1 LQRPKAEKMSEEQLN
16 QSTPEP
22 SQSPT
27 PEVDSPAKSAPT
39 GSKTQN
45 ASSAVPKNQR
55 IKALIASIGN
65 LGKKEKKLAAEP
77 PLQPQKPIAPTA
89 SDSATAT
96 PPAVAAEVN
105 SVPPKVAVKVE
116 TKPVSQRPEGS
127 FLEKVVVL
135 WQSIVRLVR
144 SLLPPSANE
153 KLSDPILNA
162 AIAAILIVAVGLTFN
177 SFSAKPP
184 EKVAKVPFP
193 AAQQSPP
200 TFGDF
205 VEPGT
210 PTSPE
215 AIAPSAPI
223 STKFKSKLPDL
234 VAPEKPQP
242 VEIIPPPPLTPEQ
255 SLIAAIQ
262 TQVTDIK
269 NRLGGGL
276 VESVQAN
283 FSSSTLTVKVAE
295 DWYKLSEVEQNQLAT
310 KMWKEANSLDFSK
323 LEIANREGKLIARSP
338 VVGSEMIILDR
349 GIN

>member
-1 LQRPKAEKMSEEQLN
+1 MSEEQLN
-16 QSTPEP
+16 QSIPEP

-55 IKALIASIGN
+55 INALIASIGN
-65 LGKKEKKLAAEP
+65 LGKKGKKLAAEP
-77 PLQPQKPIAPTA
+77 PLQAQKPMAPTA
-89 SDSATAT
+89 SDSATTT
-96 PPAVAAEVN
+96 PPAVAAKVN
-105 SVPPKVAVKVE
+105 SVPSPKMAVKSDK
-116 TKPVSQRPEGS
+116 KPVSKRTDGS
-127 FLEKVVVL
+127 FLQTVGVL

-144 SLLPPSANE
+144 DLLPPSANQ
-153 KLSDPILNA
+153 KLSDPILNV
-162 AIAAILIVAVGLTFN
+162 AIAAILIVAVGLTLN

-184 EKVAKVPFP
+184 QKLAKVPFP

-200 TFGDF
+200 TFDDF
-205 VEPGT
+205 VAPAT
-210 PTSPE
+210 PKSPE
-215 AIAPSAPI
+215 AIAPSEPI
-223 STKFKSKLPDL
+223 SAKFKSKLPDL

-255 SLIAAIQ
+255 TLIAAIQ
-262 TQVTDIK
+262 NQVAEIT

-283 FSSSTLTVKVAE
+283 FSSSILTVKVAQ

-323 LEIANREGKLIARSP
+323 LEIANREGQLIARSP

-349 GIN
+349 GMN

>member
-1 LQRPKAEKMSEEQLN
+1 MSEEQLN
-16 QSTPEP
+16 QSIPEP

-27 PEVDSPAKSAPT
+27 AEVDSPAKSAPT
-39 GSKTQN
+39 GSKTQK

-55 IKALIASIGN
+55 INALIASIGN
-65 LGKKEKKLAAEP
+65 LGKKGKKLAAEP
-77 PLQPQKPIAPTA
+77 PLQAQKPIAPTA
-89 SDSATAT
+89 SDSATTT
-96 PPAVAAEVN
+96 PPAVAAKVN
-105 SVPPKVAVKVE
+105 TVPPKVAVKSD
-116 TKPVSQRPEGS
+116 KKSVSKRTEGS
-127 FLEKVVVL
+127 FLETVGVI

-144 SLLPPSANE
+144 DLLPPSANQ
-153 KLSDPILNA
+153 KLSDPILNV
-162 AIAAILIVAVGLTFN
+162 AIAAILIVAVGLTLN

-200 TFGDF
+200 TFDDF
-205 VEPGT
+205 MASGT
-210 PTSPE
+210 PKSPE
-215 AIAPSAPI
+215 AIAPSEPI
-223 STKFKSKLPDL
+223 SAKFKSKLPDL

-255 SLIAAIQ
+255 TLSAAIQ
-262 TQVTDIK
+262 NQVAEIT

-283 FSSSTLTVKVAE
+283 FSSSILTVKVAQ

-323 LEIANREGKLIARSP
+323 LEIANMEGKLIARSP

>member
-1 LQRPKAEKMSEEQLN
+1 MSEEQLN
-16 QSTPEP
+16 QSIPEP

-55 IKALIASIGN
+55 INALIASIGN
-65 LGKKEKKLAAEP
+65 LGKKGKKLAAEP
-77 PLQPQKPIAPTA
+77 PLQAQKPIAPTA
-89 SDSATAT
+89 SDSATTT
-96 PPAVAAEVN
+96 PAAVAAEVN
-105 SVPPKVAVKVE
+105 SVPPKVAVKSDK
-116 TKPVSQRPEGS
+116 TPVSKRTEGS
-127 FLEKVVVL
+127 FLKKVGVL

-144 SLLPPSANE
+144 DLLPPSANQ

-162 AIAAILIVAVGLTFN
+162 AIAAILIVAVGLTLN
-177 SFSAKPP
+177 SFSAKPL

-200 TFGDF
+200 TFDDF
-205 VEPGT
+205 VAPET
-210 PTSPE
+210 PKSPE
-215 AIAPSAPI
+215 AIAPSEPI
-223 STKFKSKLPDL
+223 SAKFKSNLPDL
-234 VAPEKPQP
+234 AAPEKPQP
-242 VEIIPPPPLTPEQ
+242 VEIIPPPLTPEQ

-262 TQVTDIK
+262 NQVAEIT

-283 FSSSTLTVKVAE
+283 FYSSSLTVKVAQ

-338 VVGSEMIILDR
+338 VVGSEMIILER

>member
-1 LQRPKAEKMSEEQLN
+1 MSEEQLN
-16 QSTPEP
+16 QSIPEP

-55 IKALIASIGN
+55 INALIASIGN
-65 LGKKEKKLAAEP
+65 LGKKGKKLPAES
-77 PLQPQKPIAPTA
+77 PLQAQKPIAPTA
-89 SDSATAT
+89 SDSATTT
-96 PPAVAAEVN
+96 PAAVAAEVN
-105 SVPPKVAVKVE
+105 SVPPKVAVKSDK
-116 TKPVSQRPEGS
+116 KPVSKGTDGS
-127 FLEKVVVL
+127 FLKKVGVL

-144 SLLPPSANE
+144 DLLPPSANQ
-153 KLSDPILNA
+153 KLSDPILNV
-162 AIAAILIVAVGLTFN
+162 AIAAILILAVGLTLN

-184 EKVAKVPFP
+184 QKLAKVPLA

-200 TFGDF
+200 TFDDF
-205 VEPGT
+205 MASGT
-210 PTSPE
+210 PKLPE
-215 AIAPSAPI
+215 AIAPSEPI
-223 STKFKSKLPDL
+223 SAKFKSNLPDL

-242 VEIIPPPPLTPEQ
+242 VELIPPPPLTPEQ

-262 TQVTDIK
+262 NQVAEIT

-283 FSSSTLTVKVAE
+283 FYSSILTVKVAQ
-295 DWYKLSEVEQNQLAT
+295 DWYKLSEAEQNQLAT

-323 LEIANREGKLIARSP
+323 LEIANMEGKLIARSP

>member
-1 LQRPKAEKMSEEQLN
+1 MSEEQLN

-116 TKPVSQRPEGS
+116 KKPVSQRPEGS

-162 AIAAILIVAVGLTFN
+162 ALAAILIVAVGLTFN

-184 EKVAKVPFP
+184 EKVAKVPLP

-210 PTSPE
+210 PKSPE

-242 VEIIPPPPLTPEQ
+242 VELIPPPPLTPEQ

-262 TQVTDIK
+262 NQVTEIK

-283 FSSSTLTVKVAE
+283 FSSSILTVKVAE

-323 LEIANREGKLIARSP
+323 LEIANREGNLIARSP

>member
-1 LQRPKAEKMSEEQLN
+1 M
-16 QSTPEP
+16 
-22 SQSPT
+22 
-27 PEVDSPAKSAPT
+27 
-39 GSKTQN
+39 
-45 ASSAVPKNQR
+45 
-55 IKALIASIGN
+55 
-65 LGKKEKKLAAEP
+65 
-77 PLQPQKPIAPTA
+77 
-89 SDSATAT
+89 
-96 PPAVAAEVN
+96 
-105 SVPPKVAVKVE
+105 AVKSDK
-116 TKPVSQRPEGS
+116 KPVSKRTEGS
-127 FLEKVVVL
+127 FLQTVGVV

-144 SLLPPSANE
+144 DLLPPSANQ

-162 AIAAILIVAVGLTFN
+162 AIAAILIVAVGLTLN

-184 EKVAKVPFP
+184 QKLAKVPFP

-200 TFGDF
+200 TFDDF
-205 VEPGT
+205 MASGT
-210 PTSPE
+210 PKSPE
-215 AIAPSAPI
+215 AIAPSEPI
-223 STKFKSKLPDL
+223 SANFKSKLPDL
-234 VAPEKPQP
+234 VAPEKAQP

-262 TQVTDIK
+262 NQVAEIT

-283 FSSSTLTVKVAE
+283 FYSSSLTVKVAE
-295 DWYKLSEVEQNQLAT
+295 DWYQLSEVEQNQLAT

>member
-1 LQRPKAEKMSEEQLN
+1 MSEEQLN
-16 QSTPEP
+16 QSIPEP

-55 IKALIASIGN
+55 INALIASIGN
-65 LGKKEKKLAAEP
+65 LGKKGKKLAEP
-77 PLQPQKPIAPTA
+77 PLQAQKPIAPTA
-89 SDSATAT
+89 SDSATTT
-96 PPAVAAEVN
+96 PPPVAAKVN
-105 SVPPKVAVKVE
+105 SVSPKVAVKFDK
-116 TKPVSQRPEGS
+116 KPVSKRTDGS
-127 FLEKVVVL
+127 FLKKVGVL

-144 SLLPPSANE
+144 DLLPPSANQ
-153 KLSDPILNA
+153 KLSDPILNL
-162 AIAAILIVAVGLTFN
+162 AIAAILIVAVGLTLN

-184 EKVAKVPFP
+184 QKVAKVPFP

-200 TFGDF
+200 TFDDF
-205 VEPGT
+205 MASGT
-210 PTSPE
+210 PKSPE
-215 AIAPSAPI
+215 AIAPSEPI
-223 STKFKSKLPDL
+223 SAKFKSKLPDL

-255 SLIAAIQ
+255 TLIAAIQ
-262 TQVTDIK
+262 NQVAEIT

-283 FSSSTLTVKVAE
+283 FYSSILTVKVAE

>member
-1 LQRPKAEKMSEEQLN
+1 MSEEQLN
-16 QSTPEP
+16 QSIPEP

-55 IKALIASIGN
+55 INALIASIGN
-65 LGKKEKKLAAEP
+65 LGKKGKKLAAEP
-77 PLQPQKPIAPTA
+77 PLQAQKPIAPTA
-89 SDSATAT
+89 SDSATT
-96 PPAVAAEVN
+96 PPAVAAKVN
-105 SVPPKVAVKVE
+105 SVPPKVAVKSD
-116 TKPVSQRPEGS
+116 KKSVSKRTEGS
-127 FLEKVVVL
+127 FLETVGII

-144 SLLPPSANE
+144 DLLPPSANQ

-162 AIAAILIVAVGLTFN
+162 AIAAILIVAVGLTLN

-184 EKVAKVPFP
+184 QKLAKVPLA

-200 TFGDF
+200 TFDDF
-205 VEPGT
+205 MASGT
-210 PTSPE
+210 PKSPE
-215 AIAPSAPI
+215 AIAPSEPI
-223 STKFKSKLPDL
+223 SAKFKSKLPDL

-255 SLIAAIQ
+255 TLIAAIQ
-262 TQVTDIK
+262 NQVAEIT

-283 FSSSTLTVKVAE
+283 FSSSILTVKVAQ